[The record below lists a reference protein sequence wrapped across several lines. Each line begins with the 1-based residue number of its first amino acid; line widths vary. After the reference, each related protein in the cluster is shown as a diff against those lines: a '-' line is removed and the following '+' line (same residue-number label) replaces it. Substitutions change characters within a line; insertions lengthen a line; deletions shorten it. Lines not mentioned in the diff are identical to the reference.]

1 MEISIFLGY
10 YQDQLYS
17 NNAVNGI
24 SKELSNRDQ
33 DTGNKEDEYSNFAV
47 ESEYKIVNPNLI
59 NKSIYFNS
67 WNSLIIIA
75 GIYTTWENFV

>member
-33 DTGNKEDEYSNFAV
+33 DTGNKKNKYCDFAV
-47 ESEYKIVNPNLI
+47 ESEYKIVNPNL
-59 NKSIYFNS
+59 K
-67 WNSLIIIA
+67 
-75 GIYTTWENFV
+75 